1 MSAAESPTLASQVRR
16 AGFCTHPI
24 RLRGHLDAVDPA
36 TGEMRSLLDT
46 GSEPGG
52 VLLVSCRNRRA
63 TVCPACSDI
72 YRGDAWQL
80 IAAGLRGGKG
90 VPRAVA
96 GHPRLFVTL
105 TAPSFGPV
113 HSRREVAGEVRRCR
127 PRRSGDCEHDQ
138 PRGCRHRHVRGAPM
152 LGQPL
157 CAECFDYPGAVLWNA
172 HTGAL
177 WNRTIIGLRRALAR
191 LAAVRVRDLG
201 EVARVSFIKVVE
213 YQARG
218 VVHLHAVVRLDG
230 PDDGCPTSRQPGL
243 DVAVL
248 AEALRDAAA
257 GASVP
262 VVNPDGTQDRVMWGP
277 QLDVRPLVLAADDQD
292 ERVGGVAAY
301 IAKYATKSTDALGAL
316 DRRIRTAA
324 EIERVVIDP
333 HLRRLVATCWQ
344 LGADPRYQR
353 LRLRYWAHTLGY
365 RGHWTTK
372 SRRYSTTFTALRA
385 ARVEHNAGGCSQE
398 VPEHVLIGDWQY
410 AGRGYGSWDRCER

>member
-1 MSAAESPTLASQVRR
+1 MSAADSPALASQVRR
-16 AGFCTHPI
+16 AGYCTHPI
-24 RLRGHLDAVDPA
+24 RLRGHLDAVNRA

-46 GSEPGG
+46 GSQPGG

-63 TVCPACSDI
+63 TVCPACSDV

-90 VPRAVA
+90 VPGAVA

-127 PRRSGDCEHDQ
+127 PRRSGNCEHGQ
-138 PRGCRHRHVRGAPM
+138 PRGCRDRHDPGDPA

-157 CAECFDYPGAVLWNA
+157 CPNCFDYPAAVLWNA
-172 HTGAL
+172 HAGAL

-191 LAAVRVRDLG
+191 LALVRVRDLG

-218 VVHLHAVVRLDG
+218 VVHLHSVVRLDG
-230 PDDGCPTSRQPGL
+230 PDSGCPTSRQPGL

-248 AEALRDAAA
+248 AEALRDAAGA
-257 GASVP
+257 ASVP
-262 VVNPDGTQDRVMWGP
+262 LVNPDGTQDRVMWGP
-277 QLDVRPLVLAADDQD
+277 QLDVRPLATHDQD
-292 ERVGGVAAY
+292 ERVGAVASY

-324 EIERVVIDP
+324 EIDRLVINP
-333 HLRRLVATCWQ
+333 HLRRLVATCWR
-344 LGADPRYQR
+344 LGSDPRYQR
-353 LRLRYWAHTLGY
+353 LRLRSWAHTLGY

-372 SRRYSTTFTALRA
+372 SRRYSTTFTSLRA
-385 ARVEHNAGGCSQE
+385 ARVEHNAGDRAEDVSE
-398 VPEHVLIGDWQY
+398 DVLIGEWHY
-410 AGRGYGSWDRCER
+410 AGRGYGSWDR